1 MVVAKGSHHV
11 LVIEMLLGDNE
22 DLTVLASIA
31 RERGKAMY
39 KYFRKQSLTTK
50 PPPVTFSSQR
60 K

>member
-31 RERGKAMY
+31 RERGKAWCEEMETWRGHLILIRLG
-39 KYFRKQSLTTK
+39 K
-50 PPPVTFSSQR
+50 
-60 K
+60 